1 MLNPNCITQTE
12 HYLPPLVKQNG
23 GVDCCAYCDKELR
36 KGGQPPPDTG
46 ISRFALTF
54 FPILHILNAIHSDEG
69 KEYPRGRCR
78 EGPDGARPSG
88 GAGKV
93 VPELRA

>member
-1 MLNPNCITQTE
+1 MGE
-12 HYLPPLVKQNG
+12 
-23 GVDCCAYCDKELR
+23 
-36 KGGQPPPDTG
+36 QPPPDPG

>member
-1 MLNPNCITQTE
+1 MHKITQNSLLKK
-12 HYLPPLVKQNG
+12 H
-23 GVDCCAYCDKELR
+23 
-36 KGGQPPPDTG
+36 G
-46 ISRFALTF
+46 IFCLTFSSRFALTF